1 MQRMKKAAGLALALV
16 LCLGL
21 LAVPA
26 GAASGEAIDAAY
38 QLYEKGLFMGTGTD
52 SDGAPIFE
60 LDRAPTRH
68 EAVTMLV
75 RLLGKESEAQSGRW
89 QTPFTDV
96 ADWAEPY
103 VGYAYAHGLTNG
115 TSSTTYSGSETV
127 TATQYLTFVLRT
139 LGYESGTDF
148 RWDAAWELSDAIG
161 LTDGAYDA
169 ATSYFTRGDV
179 AIVSLRSLSTAHK
192 DDTTPGGDVEPGPI
206 IKPGPTVDPGTVGPT
221 GGTQQC
227 THSYDSKGLCTKCGE
242 MYPYKVT
249 ETYFEVKLTAE
260 AYVQSKPYGD
270 PAYYQYT
277 QSYVGGKLTV
287 IGTAVN
293 HYGNTWYEIAR
304 DRWISS
310 DRCEVV
316 GQRDFVTISG
326 ETSPSGTLQ
335 QGSSFGLRGNV
346 QTAVGKIVKLRG
358 AIVDASGNT
367 VQEATYYPNATSA
380 NLRYTIN
387 DDLIFDTLA
396 AGSYRYLV
404 EVWTESDGVETYTQL
419 VSSAFTVVGGGSGP
433 VGDGYTYGGRTYTL
447 VPNFRSSYCFDQNDY
462 SRFKNSSGQNRGC
475 TATAMCIAYS
485 IYHDTTLSPN
495 SVAWS
500 SGGTN
505 WEYCTRYADASQTYK
520 GGTFDQAQALRAAYD
535 CILDS
540 GKPMIVG
547 VNGYSSDHVVT
558 IVGVAQGASRSSLS
572 LNDFLIVDPY
582 GGAVR
587 TLSYFNSLDC
597 GWALR
602 IPV

>member
-1 MQRMKKAAGLALALV
+1 MRRMKKAASLALALV

-75 RLLGKESEAQSGRW
+75 RLLGKESEAQSGTGR
-89 QTPFTDV
+89 TPFTDV
-96 ADWAEPY
+96 ADWAKPY
-103 VGYAYAHGLTNG
+103 VGYAYANGLTNG
-115 TSSTTYSGSETV
+115 TSATTYSGAETV
-127 TATQYLTFVLRT
+127 TASQYLTFVLRT

-148 RWDAAWELSDAIG
+148 RWDAAWELSDDIG

-169 ATSYFTRGDV
+169 GTSYFTRGDV

-192 DDTTPGGDVEPGPI
+192 DDTTPV
-206 IKPGPTVDPGTVGPT
+206 IKPGPTVDPGVVGPT

-227 THSYDSKGLCTKCGE
+227 THSYDSKGVCTKCGE

-277 QSYVGGKLTV
+277 QSYVGGKYTV

-293 HYGNTWYEIAR
+293 HYGTTWYEIAR
-304 DRWISS
+304 DRWICS

-326 ETSPSGTLQ
+326 ETSPSGTLP
-335 QGSSFGLRGNV
+335 QGSSFGLRGVV
-346 QTAVGKIVKLRG
+346 QTAVGKIVQLRG

-367 VQEATYYPNATSA
+367 VQEAICYPNATSD
-380 NLRYTIN
+380 NLRYSIN
-387 DDLIFDTLA
+387 DDLIFNTLA

-404 EVWTESDGVETYTQL
+404 EVWTESDGVQTYTLL
-419 VSSAFTVVGGGSGP
+419 VSSDFTVAGGGSTAGP
-433 VGDGYTYGGRTYTL
+433 VGDGYTYGGRTYTM
-447 VPNFRSSYCFDQNDY
+447 VPNFRSAYCFDQNDY
-462 SRFKNSSGQNRGC
+462 ARFENGSGQNRGC

-485 IYHDTTLSPN
+485 LYHDTTLSPN

-500 SGGTN
+500 SDGTS
-505 WEYCTRYADASQTYK
+505 WEYCTRYVSGGRTYT
-520 GGTFDQAQALRAAYD
+520 GGTFTQAEALQAAYD
-535 CILDS
+535 CVLS
-540 GKPMIVG
+540 SQMPMIVG

-558 IVGVAQGASRSSLS
+558 VVGVAQGASRSSLS
-572 LNDFLIVDPY
+572 LSDFLIVDPY

-587 TLSYFNSLDC
+587 SLSYFNSLDC

-602 IPV
+602 VPV